1 MWSAGS
7 DLPRDKA
14 TRLPALAF
22 LAACIVLQPAC
33 SEAPASDT
41 TVAEVFP
48 DENARQLAAA
58 ACDGDTARVR
68 SLLASGTAADAGGR
82 FAVTPLIWALTCRG
96 LEFNE
101 MVFNRATGA
110 RPIEPN
116 PVDRDH
122 LAAIAALLEA
132 GADPNRMIDGD
143 FGPVY
148 PGATAYWIDRYSPVL
163 IAAEFHEAD
172 VLRLLLAH
180 GGDPRAV
187 SGDEVTSAL
196 ILAYERGA
204 WLDPGPQVAP
214 DRARPWA
221 NLHLLLQSGA
231 NLHDTVGNHGNVVE
245 MASMHRPAL
254 ALTLLQ
260 TYPYEGEYEGIAYYQ
275 LNALEMG
282 FPGTAERHALLD
294 FLRDAKGVDLE
305 AVRKRYRMTPG
316 DGDGAPS
323 P

>member
-1 MWSAGS
+1 M
-7 DLPRDKA
+7 
-14 TRLPALAF
+14 RLPAVVL
-22 LAACIVLQPAC
+22 LAACIAAQPAC
-33 SEAPASDT
+33 SESRTSDMS
-41 TVAEVFP
+41 VAAVFP
-48 DENARQLAAA
+48 DEDALGLATA

-68 SLLASGTAADAGGR
+68 SLLASGTAVDAAGR
-82 FAVTPLIWALTCRG
+82 YSVTPLIWALTCRG
-96 LEFNE
+96 LEFNDI
-101 MVFNRATGA
+101 VANRAIRAGA
-110 RPIEPN
+110 SIKPK
-116 PVDRDH
+116 PVDRDQ

-148 PGATAYWIDRYSPVL
+148 PGATAHWIDRYSPVL

-172 VLRLLLAH
+172 VLSLLLAP

-187 SGDEVTSAL
+187 SGDERTSAL
-196 ILAYERGA
+196 ILAYDRGD

-221 NLHLLLQSGA
+221 NLHLLLKAGA
-231 NLHDTVGNHGNVVE
+231 NLQDTVGNHVNVVE

-260 TYPYEGEYEGIAYYQ
+260 TYPYEGEYDGIAYYQ

-305 AVRKRYRMTPG
+305 AVRKRYRMTSQ
-316 DGDGAPS
+316 DQDEAS
-323 P
+323 